1 MERYTVLIDWMTQY
15 HKYDYYFQLDLLIQ
29 CTPKQ
34 NPGMLFCDYQQID
47 SKVDMEKKEIWNSQ
61 DNVQSNRSLHMNVY
75 SNFIY
80 NC

>member
-34 NPGMLFCDYQQID
+34 NPDMLFCDY
-47 SKVDMEKKEIWNSQ
+47 
-61 DNVQSNRSLHMNVY
+61 
-75 SNFIY
+75 
-80 NC
+80 